1 MNTMKAKYQMI
12 FLMDTEDKL
21 WNIPISLHHKVPEKF
36 GIEGIYLSILNT
48 NYKKSKAK
56 IALNGKKSEFI
67 SSKVRKTQ
75 GCMLSPILFSIL
87 LEILYRATSL
97 NQ

>member
-36 GIEGIYLSILNT
+36 GIEGIYLSILRT
-48 NYKKSKAK
+48 NYNKSKAK

-67 SSKVRKTQ
+67 SSKVMKNARVYAIPNIIQHTAWN
-75 GCMLSPILFSIL
+75 PIQSNK
-87 LEILYRATSL
+87 A
-97 NQ
+97 Q

>member
-1 MNTMKAKYQMI
+1 MSQRE
-12 FLMDTEDKL
+12 L
-21 WNIPISLHHKVPEKF
+21 